1 MNIKSLLLGSAAALV
16 AVSGARAAD
25 VIMVEPEPV
34 EYVRVCDIYG
44 SGFYYI
50 PGTET
55 CLQISG
61 YVRYEYRYESEGS
74 DREVEFDGGVA
85 DVLSSTNLDG
95 DDYRFRTRTRGR
107 LNFDARQETEW
118 GTLRAYYRLQA
129 QRQDDSPSSA
139 GSNASVEMDRG
150 FLQLGGL
157 TAGYLN
163 TLWVSE
169 LAGGGLT
176 ADAGTGLDASFLP
189 YGDAKANQL
198 NYTFALN
205 GFNASIGLEQD
216 GTGDFAPDILAKLSY
231 AGGFGAA
238 WVIGAY
244 DERVNADSGFA
255 VPGYPPFDDV
265 FGDEDEDDG
274 AFAIKAGIA
283 LQDLFVAD
291 SQLKIQGN
299 YSFDPSAYSYRP
311 NAGAFTYI
319 DYDTTTG
326 DGTFIRQGNAGIP
339 LEWAV
344 EAGYTQAFGAIDA
357 GIGGIYGRSFEILG
371 SGEEVDYFGIEG
383 NLVYNFTDRFFAG
396 LFVTY
401 ENFDDNGLT
410 DEVTGLNFN
419 DDEFRGLLRI
429 QRSF

>member
-74 DREVEFDGGVA
+74 DRAVEFEDGLIVDEA
-85 DVLSSTNLDG
+85 STNLDG
-95 DDYRFRTRTRGR
+95 DDYRFRSRTRGR

-129 QRQDDSPSSA
+129 QRQDDSPASA
-139 GSNASVEMDRG
+139 GTNASVDMDRG
-150 FLQLGGL
+150 YLQLGGL

-244 DERVNADSGFA
+244 DERVDLGDRGFD
-255 VPGYPPFDDV
+255 VFDDFVPFDNFFD
-265 FGDEDEDDG
+265 GDDDG

-299 YSFDPSAYSYRP
+299 YSFDPNAYSYRP
-311 NAGAFTYI
+311 DAGAFTFI

-326 DGTFIRQGNAGIP
+326 DGVFVREGNGGIP

-371 SGEEVDYFGIEG
+371 TGEEVDYFGVEG

-401 ENFDDNGLT
+401 ESFDDNDLT
-410 DEVTGLNFN
+410 ADVPGLNFN
-419 DDEFRGLLRI
+419 DDEFRGIFRL